1 MAGGRWQVAG
11 GRWQVGRWQVGRWQV
26 GRWQVANQL
35 GKFGLVS
42 WLVWFGLVWFG
53 WLVRL
58 VGLVGL
64 DCKMDIQTTC
74 NNMKTVNNK
83 YVRATRNAHTLVVA
97 QSGPGEHDEHR
108 QHIQRVDYQKGD
120 IVTYNLG
127 RGCVVGTFLSFAA
140 FSQAKNA
147 KKANARSGEVNM
159 SNTPVAPGA
168 PGTNNTLNTLAT
180 PNTTDMVLAE
190 LQTPSGCVMLVQ
202 LFRLQRI
209 DVVPSDIL
217 NDTCVICLDKPA
229 VVSLWH
235 HANMCTCLCKHC
247 FGVLRR
253 AGLAGLTCPLCR
265 QPVQK
270 VIIPK

>member
-1 MAGGRWQVAG
+1 VAGWQVAG
-11 GRWQVGRWQVGRWQV
+11 
-26 GRWQVANQL
+26 WQVANQL

-64 DCKMDIQTTC
+64 DCKVDIQTTC

-83 YVRATRNAHTLVVA
+83 YVRATRNAQTLVVA
-97 QSGPGEHDEHR
+97 QSGPGEHM

-140 FSQAKNA
+140 FLQAKNA

-159 SNTPVAPGA
+159 SNTPGAPGA
-168 PGTNNTLNTLAT
+168 PGTNNTLNTPAT
-180 PNTTDMVLAE
+180 PTTPTTPDMVLAE
-190 LQTPSGCVMLVQ
+190 LQTPSGGIIMVQ

-209 DVVPSDIL
+209 DVVPGDSL

-247 FGVLRR
+247 FGVLRH